1 MSPKLTVLFFAAF
14 LFVARAVPVAEDFDD
29 DDDDDVIEE
38 GERAEPNVD
47 FSDLT
52 QEDLREIVEH
62 VQNDL
67 KRAVGKLLMKSARSI
82 FKMFLSIC
90 VCLTVSWNVCL
101 CICLL

>member
-1 MSPKLTVLFFAAF
+1 M
-14 LFVARAVPVAEDFDD
+14 ARAVPVAEDFDD

-67 KRAVGKLLMKSARSI
+67 KRAVGKLLMKSARSV
-82 FKMFLSIC
+82 LSLKC
-90 VCLTVSWNVCL
+90 VYPSVSV
-101 CICLL
+101 